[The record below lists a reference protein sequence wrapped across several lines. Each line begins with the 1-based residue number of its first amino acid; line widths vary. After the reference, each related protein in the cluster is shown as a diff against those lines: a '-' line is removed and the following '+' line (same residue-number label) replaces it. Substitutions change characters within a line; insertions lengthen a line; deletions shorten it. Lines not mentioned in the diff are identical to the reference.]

1 MEHVTIP
8 LERAYLCVNCNHIG
22 ANGRQCPN
30 CAGRSLLMLQRIL
43 DRKPFQPLTSM
54 SHMIEVLDEVNDSL
68 QDRID

>member
-1 MEHVTIP
+1 M
-8 LERAYLCVNCNHIG
+8 LERV
-22 ANGRQCPN
+22 
-30 CAGRSLLMLQRIL
+30 L